1 MASDILRDETDNSA
15 TAFVTKG
22 KTRLEPILDGIKAT
36 ALKAGGVQGMALMA
50 VHGSLM
56 AYTSALLNYV
66 AGIGADDDLPEP
78 RDEIADSKPNNPVEQ
93 AQLAAHL
100 NPAEKAQLAGP
111 NPAPTQDPPKQI
123 AVVPQPV
130 VSAPTEQ
137 ADLLL

>member
-36 ALKAGGVQGMALMA
+36 ALRAGGVQGMALMA

-66 AGIGADDDLPEP
+66 AGIGAENDAPEP
-78 RDEIADSKPNNPVEQ
+78 RDEMADSKPNNPVEQ
-93 AQLAAHL
+93 AQLAAS
-100 NPAEKAQLAGP
+100 
-111 NPAPTQDPPKQI
+111 NPAPQTVIPT
-123 AVVPQPV
+123 PQTV
-130 VSAPTEQ
+130 IPTPFEQ
-137 ADLLL
+137 AALLS